1 MVARLLW
8 STKKDYRQTR
18 KEHTCEKQPS
28 EVSDPQEH
36 SRAQSSGLCLPL
48 LFIYSELDGR
58 CNKAK
63 CSKVLLYFIKA
74 PDGFSSNKFK
84 ERLEAFLM
92 TTYTYSLKNKTKKQ
106 EQRGNLHLSLTYF
119 Y

>member
-58 CNKAK
+58 CLCFCTLRSSVKPPVTDK
-63 CSKVLLYFIKA
+63 HFI
-74 PDGFSSNKFK
+74 GCELQRSNCNILPWNIR
-84 ERLEAFLM
+84 E
-92 TTYTYSLKNKTKKQ
+92 TDPLKDK
-106 EQRGNLHLSLTYF
+106 SF
-119 Y
+119 

>member
-1 MVARLLW
+1 MSLKTVYTVIKNTLLLKMLTIIWQYKVA
-8 STKKDYRQTR
+8 TNHQAVKK
-18 KEHTCEKQPS
+18 KKKK
-28 EVSDPQEH
+28 VS
-36 SRAQSSGLCLPL
+36 AK
-48 LFIYSELDGR
+48 

-63 CSKVLLYFIKA
+63 CSKVRLYFVKA

-92 TTYTYSLKNKTKKQ
+92 TTYTYSLKNKTKKL